1 MLLYISLCI
10 FVYQFILKQK
20 TMKKEEFIIWGIAP
34 GQTMEDVLFTQ
45 ATSMSEA
52 RRAANVLICK
62 HGCKSVRVQVI
73 KQDFSVNDFV
83 KAITI

>member
-1 MLLYISLCI
+1 
-10 FVYQFILKQK
+10 
-20 TMKKEEFIIWGIAP
+20 MKKEEFIIWGIAP

-45 ATSMSEA
+45 AETLSEA

-62 HGCKSVRVQVI
+62 HGCKAVRVQVI